1 MFIVKAYKYLEDI
14 WFKQNE
20 KLRFLL
26 VGGFNTA
33 VSFIIYYIILYLTSG
48 REQLSLFL
56 MYIININISIITM
69 RYYVFRSH
77 GNLVSEYIKAFSSYI
92 VLYFVNMVL
101 LAFFVHVVHIS
112 ESLSANSFWL
122 TIPNLNKTVAQICSV
137 CIITIITFFVHKYF
151 SFRKTNT

>member
-1 MFIVKAYKYLEDI
+1 MFIVKTYKYLEDI

-33 VSFIIYYIILYLTSG
+33 TSFLIYYVFLYFTSG

-56 MYIININISIITM
+56 MNLININISIATM
-69 RYYVFRSH
+69 RYYVFRST
-77 GNLVSEYIKAFSSYI
+77 GNFLKEYTKAFSSYI
-92 VLYFVNMVL
+92 VLYFVNMGL
-101 LAFFVHVVHIS
+101 LAFFVRIVHIS
-112 ESLSANSFWL
+112 EHLATDNFL
-122 TIPNLNKTVAQICSV
+122 LDIPNLNKAVAQICCI

-151 SFRKTNT
+151 SFRK

>member
-1 MFIVKAYKYLEDI
+1 MFVVKMYKYLEDI

-33 VSFIIYYIILYLTSG
+33 VSFLIYCAFLYITSG

-56 MYIININISIITM
+56 MNLININISITTM

-77 GNLVSEYIKAFSSYI
+77 GNFWKEYVKAFSSYI
-92 VLYFVNMVL
+92 MLYFVNTAL
-101 LAFFVHVVHIS
+101 LAFFVKVIHVAETLPADSI
-112 ESLSANSFWL
+112 WL
-122 TIPNLNKTVAQICSV
+122 LVPNLNKTIAQLCSV
-137 CIITIITFFVHKYF
+137 VIITCLTFFIHKYF
-151 SFRKTNT
+151 SFRKQK